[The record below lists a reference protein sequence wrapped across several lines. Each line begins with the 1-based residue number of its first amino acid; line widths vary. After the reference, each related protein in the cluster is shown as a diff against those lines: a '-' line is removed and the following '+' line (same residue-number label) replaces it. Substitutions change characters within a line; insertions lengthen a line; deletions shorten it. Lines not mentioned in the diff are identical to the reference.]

1 MATTQLISTR
11 RRAVVALLAVL
22 ALAAVAA
29 ATASLTS
36 SPGSGTEEEEEDE
49 LVGIAG
55 RQRIVVNP
63 AGTIE
68 AAFVRE
74 SYRPGET
81 AELRLFGDVRRLT
94 IRVFHSGPEGIRT
107 LHNDVMHGVPVG
119 PQRFVATARRGSAVR
134 VRVGDWPSGLY
145 FARLTAQR
153 GRMGFAPFVVAPRR
167 LGEHRVAVVM
177 PTNTWYA
184 YDVRDGDRD
193 GVGDSWYADKTHLTV
208 ETGRPF
214 LTRGVPFRFRFY
226 DLPFLRW
233 LDRTHKQVDV
243 LSDLELHRTTGE
255 KLARAYTLIVFPG
268 HHEYVT
274 EEEYDAIEGY
284 RDRGG
289 NLAFLSANNF
299 FWKVTR
305 ENGQL
310 TRIRQ
315 WRDLG
320 RPESSL
326 IGVQYIGNDDGE
338 SRGAWIVRRTPETRW
353 LLAGTGRAPG
363 DRLSNGGIEIDATS
377 PSSPKGTT
385 VVAEIPNLLGRGM
398 TAQMTYYET
407 PRGARVFAAGAFSLA
422 GAVFQPDVKALME
435 NVWRELSAGR
445 ETVSHS

>member
-1 MATTQLISTR
+1 MGTTHHISTWR
-11 RRAVVALLAVL
+11 RTVVALLSIASL
-22 ALAAVAA
+22 ALVAA
-29 ATASLTS
+29 SVTGITGTAHE
-36 SPGSGTEEEEEDE
+36 GIEEDDDE

-55 RQRIVVNP
+55 RQKIVTNP

-68 AAFVRE
+68 AAFARE

-81 AELRLFGDVRRLT
+81 AGLRLFGDVGRLT
-94 IRVFHSGPEGIRT
+94 IRLFHSGPEGIVTRR
-107 LHNDVMHGVPVG
+107 NDVMFGVE
-119 PQRFVATARRGSAVR
+119 VAPRKVVASATRGSIVR
-134 VRVGDWPSGLY
+134 IPVGDWPSGLY
-145 FARLTAQR
+145 FVRLSARG
-153 GRMGFAPFVVAPRR
+153 GRLGFAPFVVAPRR

-193 GVGDSWYADKTHLTV
+193 GVGDSWYADKNHLTV

-233 LDRTHKQVDV
+233 LDRTDKRVDV

-255 KLARAYTLIVFPG
+255 KLAKAYRLIVFPG

-289 NLAFLSANNF
+289 NLAFLSANDF

-353 LLAGTGRAPG
+353 LFAGTGRAPG

-407 PRGARVFAAGAFSLA
+407 PRGARVFAAGAFTLA

-435 NVWRELSAGR
+435 NLWRELSAGR
-445 ETVSHS
+445 ETVNHP